1 MGEIMCFKQNISQ
14 TKRSLEVFCVLA
26 LFIGVA
32 ASVRSD
38 EYTIDK
44 TLDGVLV
51 TTGVGSA
58 VASEF
63 LLQAS
68 SPDLG
73 SLDKSSI
80 NGFDRSAM
88 FSSSS
93 SLDTLSSVLVIG
105 QALSPVAF
113 GFFLPRDQSLAAAA
127 VYAEAF
133 SFAYLTKNLLKYALP
148 RYRPYVY
155 SGDKENAALMN
166 TDEYDSF
173 PSGHTTVAFAAAT
186 FSVYTYNLYFP
197 DSPYFLHFALANYG
211 LASLT
216 ALLRVTSGNHFLTDV
231 LAGAAI
237 GTAFGYVIPALHAK
251 QSSSPEE
258 KRISFFLVPGG
269 VMVDIKLY

>member
-1 MGEIMCFKQNISQ
+1 MSQ
-14 TKRSLEVFCVLA
+14 TKRSLEVFCVLV
-26 LFIGVA
+26 LVFGMA
-32 ASVRSD
+32 ASVHAG

-63 LLQAS
+63 LLRAS
-68 SPDLG
+68 NPDLG

-88 FSSSS
+88 FSSCS

-133 SFAYLTKNLLKYALP
+133 SFAYLTK
-148 RYRPYVY
+148 
-155 SGDKENAALMN
+155 
-166 TDEYDSF
+166 
-173 PSGHTTVAFAAAT
+173 
-186 FSVYTYNLYFP
+186 
-197 DSPYFLHFALANYG
+197 
-211 LASLT
+211 
-216 ALLRVTSGNHFLTDV
+216 
-231 LAGAAI
+231 
-237 GTAFGYVIPALHAK
+237 
-251 QSSSPEE
+251 
-258 KRISFFLVPGG
+258 IS
-269 VMVDIKLY
+269 